1 MYLSDNPANPH
12 KYQLT
17 PLLANRS
24 PLFTLHS
31 SRSTLTIPPHGYRVV
46 WCDGREPIDQ
56 LHASFKL
63 ENADSAFVSIQAAD
77 GSWADSLR
85 YQAQG
90 RWQTFGRYPDGADQV
105 ALMDRTTIKQP
116 NHINTHTV
124 LTAITPPGPPSDIRS
139 IRTATSSQIADIQY
153 YNLNGQRLSRSTDAR
168 IIIRRII
175 YTDGTTESKK
185 MSNSATNRQ

>member
-1 MYLSDNPANPH
+1 M
-12 KYQLT
+12 
-17 PLLANRS
+17 
-24 PLFTLHS
+24 
-31 SRSTLTIPPHGYRVV
+31 

-105 ALMDRTTIKQP
+105 ALMDRTTIEQP

-124 LTAITPPGPPSDIRS
+124 LTTLHYDDNHNTEILP

-168 IIIRRII
+168 IFIRRII

-185 MSNSATNRQ
+185 MSNTLTNRP